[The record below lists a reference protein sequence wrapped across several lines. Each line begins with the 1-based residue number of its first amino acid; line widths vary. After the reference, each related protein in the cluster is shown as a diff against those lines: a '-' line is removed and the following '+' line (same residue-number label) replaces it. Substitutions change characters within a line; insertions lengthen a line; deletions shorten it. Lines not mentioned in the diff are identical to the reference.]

1 MALLEDW
8 TNLLLLRLPMFSLLL
23 NILGTFLLYILFD
36 FTLEFDT
43 VLFLKKKKDIFLPLL
58 TP

>member
-23 NILGTFLLYILFD
+23 NILGTFPLYILFD

-43 VLFLKKKKDIFLPLL
+43 ILFLKKKDIFLPLL
-58 TP
+58 TR

>member
-1 MALLEDW
+1 MDLLEDW

>member
-23 NILGTFLLYILFD
+23 NILGMFLLYILFD

-43 VLFLKKKKDIFLPLL
+43 LLFLKKKKDIFLPLL